1 MPVREALRH
10 LVAERA
16 LDLGPNR
23 TARVP
28 IVASAKYAE
37 VCEVRIA
44 LEGLAAEKAARLI
57 PDSEVDRI
65 SGLCAR
71 AKAAPRGKPWCIIF
85 PMPWCGWCSIC
96 RKATQ

>member
-65 SGLCAR
+65 GGLCAEASAAAELHDAPTYF
-71 AKAAPRGKPWCIIF
+71 AKN
-85 PMPWCGWCSIC
+85 
-96 RKATQ
+96 Q